1 MKTLLIAN
9 RGEIAVR
16 VMRTARRLGL
26 RTVAVYSDADRDAGH
41 VRAADAAVR
50 IGAAAP
56 RASYLDIEA
65 LLAAARAAGA
75 DAVHPGYGFLAENA
89 AFAAACEAAGL
100 VFVGPSAEAIEA
112 MGNKALAKQRMREAG
127 VPCIPGY
134 DGEDTRNE
142 RFIDEAAR
150 IGFPLMVKAA
160 AGGGGR
166 GMRLVMQ
173 ASDLPAALDSAR
185 SEAQSAFGDGRLILE
200 RALMAPRHVEVQVMA
215 DAHGR
220 TIHLGERDCSIQRRH
235 QKIVEEAPSPA
246 VDAALRERM
255 GASAV
260 AVARQIGYRGAG
272 TVEFLLD
279 TDGAYYFMEM
289 NTRLQVE
296 HPVTEAVTGLDLV
309 ELQLRVAAGEPLPIA
324 QEDVHLRGHAIEV
337 RLCAESPASDFLPQT
352 GTIARWRAAEGAR
365 TDHALRD
372 GSVVSPWY
380 DSMLAKVI
388 AHGATR
394 EQAARQLADALD
406 RTVCLGLPTN
416 RAFLAMVLRHPAFL
430 SGDFSTGFIGR
441 HFPGNAERAA
451 PVPDAV
457 WTVAAAALATLPAPE
472 HAVGGEFLGWSST
485 GVHARS
491 VRLGLGLASGE
502 APRRFAVH
510 ANGDSVGVRDA
521 QGNVRTVR
529 WLGLP
534 EGDRLRLELDGL
546 ACEAL
551 AVRGA
556 RGIAL
561 QMTGVEAGAEAVFE
575 DLTFEPAA
583 SAGGPGA
590 SGSLRAPLNGRVV
603 KVLRQAGEAVRRG
616 DPIVVLEAM
625 KMEHVLAAP
634 HDGTVAELGVDEGQ
648 QVAPGQ
654 ALARVEAVQGVA
666 QAAAVN

>member
-26 RTVAVYSDADRDAGH
+26 RTVAVYSDADRDAEH

-56 RASYLDIEA
+56 KASYLDIGA

-89 AFAAACEAAGL
+89 AFAAACEQAGL

-142 RFIDEAAR
+142 RLVDEAAS

-166 GMRLVMQ
+166 GMRLVMR
-173 ASDLPAALDSAR
+173 AADLPAALDAAR

-215 DAHGR
+215 DAQGR

-235 QKIVEEAPSPA
+235 QKIVEESPSPA
-246 VDAALRERM
+246 VDAALRARM

-324 QEDVHLRGHAIEV
+324 QEDVQLRGHAIEV
-337 RLCAESPASDFLPQT
+337 RLCAESPANDFLPQT
-352 GTIARWRAAEGAR
+352 GTVERWQAAPGVR
-365 TDHALRD
+365 TDHALRS
-372 GSVVSPWY
+372 GAVVSPWY
-380 DSMLAKVI
+380 DSMLAKVV
-388 AHGATR
+388 AHGASR
-394 EQAARQLADALD
+394 DEAARQLADALD

-430 SGDFSTGFIGR
+430 SGDFSTGFIAR

-451 PVPDAV
+451 PLPEAL
-457 WTVAAAALATLPAPE
+457 WTVAAAALGTLPAPDA
-472 HAVGGEFLGWSST
+472 AVGPEFFGWSST
-485 GVHARS
+485 GLHARS
-491 VRLGLGLASGE
+491 VRLGLAAGD
-502 APRRFAVH
+502 PTRRFAVH
-510 ANGDSVGVRDA
+510 ARGDTVGVRD
-521 QGNVRTVR
+521 GEGHVRTVR

-546 ACEAL
+546 AVEAL
-551 AVRGA
+551 AVRGP

-561 QMTGVEAGAEAVFE
+561 QMAGAEAVFE
-575 DLTFEPAA
+575 DRSFEPAA
-583 SAGGPGA
+583 SADGPGA

-616 DPIVVLEAM
+616 EPIVVLEAM

-634 HDGTVAELGVDEGQ
+634 HDGTVAELGVSEGE

-654 ALARVEAVQGVA
+654 ALARVDGTPAV
-666 QAAAVN
+666 AAAN